1 MAVQWLAHDS
11 VELFI
16 IISSIGYQQNRMP
29 AITEQAICPPG
40 PRRDHGSF
48 CLAARPAPP
57 DKKGRKVWVSG
68 TSEHGHPKMK
78 GKREKNPPTQP
89 IGLSIMEGWPIVIRK
104 DAYPRQPW

>member
-1 MAVQWLAHDS
+1 MAGTRFCGAFHHHKLHRPPTKSYASD
-11 VELFI
+11 
-16 IISSIGYQQNRMP
+16 NRTSDM
-29 AITEQAICPPG
+29 PPG

-57 DKKGRKVWVSG
+57 DKKGRKVWASG

-78 GKREKNPPTQP
+78 GKREKNLPTQP

-104 DAYPRQPW
+104 DAYLGLP